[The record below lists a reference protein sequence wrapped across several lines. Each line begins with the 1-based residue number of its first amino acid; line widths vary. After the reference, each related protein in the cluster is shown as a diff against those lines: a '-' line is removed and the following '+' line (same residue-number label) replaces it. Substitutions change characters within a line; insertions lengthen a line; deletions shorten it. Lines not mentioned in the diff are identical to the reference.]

1 MSATAR
7 MTAGMKPAV
16 NSAATDSPAIDPMTI
31 IRMHGG
37 TRMPM
42 AEAAETIATA
52 SSRL

>member
-1 MSATAR
+1 MTATAR
-7 MTAGMKPAV
+7 TTAGMKPAV
-16 NSAATDSPAIDPMTI
+16 NSAATESPAIDPMTI

-52 SSRL
+52 SSLL

>member
-1 MSATAR
+1 MIAMAR

-16 NSAATDSPAIDPMTI
+16 NRAATDNPAIDPMTI
-31 IRMHGG
+31 MRMHGG
-37 TRMPM
+37 TRIPM